1 MIPCRAVD
9 RLERTL
15 RDRTLLHAEI
25 LEGNLGHLCNRWH
38 CCTCRSCLRERAL
51 RRCAERLRL
60 RTRALRLLPRA
71 RRVALRRCADRPRL
85 ALRRPLRPPLPPR
98 ATARRNRSAPR
109 RPPRRPEGAPLQV
122 PPSARALTSR
132 SSAATAGLLR
142 CTAMSSEVL
151 PSCRVTGPPP
161 VRVSPR
167 PPAARP
173 DPPLHPS
180 RDAGGIRTH
189 KTKKRLRLK
198 QKRADPKTLLM

>member
-9 RLERTL
+9 RLEITL

-60 RTRALRLLPRA
+60 RTRARC
-71 RRVALRRCADRPRL
+71 VALRRCADRPRL

-122 PPSARALTSR
+122 PPSKPKPSNAIHIITEANLAHPAGVSLEAPSPSSRPACLARAEAAPR
-132 SSAATAGLLR
+132 S
-142 CTAMSSEVL
+142 
-151 PSCRVTGPPP
+151 PP
-161 VRVSPR
+161 SPR
-167 PPAARP
+167 P
-173 DPPLHPS
+173 
-180 RDAGGIRTH
+180 
-189 KTKKRLRLK
+189 
-198 QKRADPKTLLM
+198 